1 MTGDSK
7 WDCPQCHCKRDA
19 TKRLVIWRLP
29 PILLV
34 ILKRSVKSA
43 SGYDDDDDD
52 VSLLVTNANVKKRK
66 RKKKH
71 PKTNHILRLTIRKN
85 EISIGEKFLQKHGK
99 DVTMSSRTQTTEIL
113 LRWKY
118 LRRAVGRALYTL
130 EQFTISKAKIFLYI
144 TNTCRGTKTKTSY
157 FLRKKNIR
165 NISAFSI
172 AYVS

>member
-7 WDCPQCHCKRDA
+7 WDCPRCHCKRDA

-66 RKKKH
+66 RKKKT
-71 PKTNHILRLTIRKN
+71 PRN
-85 EISIGEKFLQKHGK
+85 ESY
-99 DVTMSSRTQTTEIL
+99 TE
-113 LRWKY
+113 
-118 LRRAVGRALYTL
+118 V
-130 EQFTISKAKIFLYI
+130 
-144 TNTCRGTKTKTSY
+144 N
-157 FLRKKNIR
+157 N
-165 NISAFSI
+165 
-172 AYVS
+172 